1 MPAGLFS
8 VGDDVDAG
16 GFLVGERE
24 AHRVA
29 LAFFEQRAFEQPGRP
44 EFFGLGEPGRLGQ
57 AAGNGGLEE
66 QVKSSG
72 VSPQVPRSEAAAD
85 VDLGTVA
92 VADQLEAAPVG
103 RAVSG
108 DPVAD
113 LGRAVADGGQALV
126 EEIDELVIVAVLE
139 MADAFAVEG
148 LVDLAPSGL

>member
-29 LAFFEQRAFEQPGRP
+29 LAFLEQRAFEKPRRP
-44 EFFGLGEPGRLGQ
+44 EFFGLREPGRLGQ

-66 QVKSSG
+66 QVNGSG
-72 VSPQVPRSEAAAD
+72 ASPEVPRSEAAAD
-85 VDLGTVA
+85 VVLGAVA
-92 VADQLEAAPVG
+92 VADQLETAPVG
-103 RAVSG
+103 CAVSG

-113 LGRAVADGGQALV
+113 LGRAVADRGQALV
-126 EEIDELVIVAVLE
+126 QEIDELAIVPVLE
-139 MADAFAVEG
+139 MPDAFAVEG
-148 LVDLAPSGL
+148 